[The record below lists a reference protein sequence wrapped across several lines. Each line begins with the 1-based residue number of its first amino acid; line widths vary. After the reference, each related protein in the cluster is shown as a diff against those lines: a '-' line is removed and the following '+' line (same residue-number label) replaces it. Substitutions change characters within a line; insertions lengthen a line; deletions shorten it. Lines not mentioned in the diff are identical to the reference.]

1 MKSPNSTQKPS
12 KRKQEGTDGW
22 DLAALDVET
31 SLGTSLTDF
40 ECKQSCQMDC
50 EVWSFYISI
59 SKMKCDIKVLEDGGT
74 GLTA

>member
-31 SLGTSLTDF
+31 SLGTSLTGF
-40 ECKQSCQMDC
+40 EC
-50 EVWSFYISI
+50 
-59 SKMKCDIKVLEDGGT
+59 
-74 GLTA
+74 